1 MRPEQPTVPDRPSPD
16 PRAAM
21 AALLAST
28 QAQEQAA
35 AVLREAGWTVHA
47 KGEVYW
53 IPEFNSHHVAI
64 LDGRL
69 VGGVWDRREGVN
81 GIPYGVDEFDL
92 DHDYITVEAA
102 KAAVET
108 ALKGGAK

>member
-16 PRAAM
+16 PRSAM

-35 AVLREAGWTVHA
+35 AVLREAGWTVREPASVAWFSTFDNYHHA
-47 KGEVYW
+47 IRDEEIVGM
-53 IPEFNSHHVAI
+53 VAEY
-64 LDGRL
+64 DGL
-69 VGGVWDRREGVN
+69 FYPATSDGGS
-81 GIPYGVDEFDL
+81 FDMAF
-92 DHDYITVEAA
+92 HTAAEARS
-102 KAAVET
+102 AVET

>member
-1 MRPEQPTVPDRPSPD
+1 MTDYCS
-16 PRAAM
+16 AM

-47 KGEVYW
+47 PGEVYW
-53 IPEFNSHHVAI
+53 VSNGSDISLAI
-64 LDGRL
+64 
-69 VGGVWDRREGVN
+69 VGDEVRGNVFSPPMAN
-81 GIPYGVDEFDL
+81 GITADAWGDMPPMNRLARYPTEAAAKEA
-92 DHDYITVEAA
+92 VEA
-102 KAAVET
+102 

>member
-1 MRPEQPTVPDRPSPD
+1 MRPEQPTVPDPD

-28 QAQEQAA
+28 QAQDQAA

-47 KGEVYW
+47 PGAVYW
-53 IPEFNSHHVAI
+53 IPDFNAHHVAI
-64 LDGRL
+64 LDGRV
-69 VGGVWDRREGVN
+69 VGSVWDLHDGVN
-81 GIPYGVDEFDL
+81 GIPYGVDEFDS
-92 DHDYITVEAA
+92 DHDYLTVEAA
-102 KAAVET
+102 KDAVEA